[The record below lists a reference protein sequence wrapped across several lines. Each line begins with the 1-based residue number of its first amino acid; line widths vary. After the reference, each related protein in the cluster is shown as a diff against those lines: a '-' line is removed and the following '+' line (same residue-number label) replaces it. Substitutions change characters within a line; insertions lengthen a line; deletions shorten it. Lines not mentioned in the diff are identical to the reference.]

1 MKKHLKTLSLRM
13 TGLLLVSGLSGCSVL
28 NPSGGAGDFSCPGMP
43 QGVICKTPKAVY
55 DSTNDATPRSE
66 HDVPIN
72 FNADGTVV
80 NQGAAQSGGSGAT
93 VPLPDYAPPIG
104 YAPAP
109 ASMNVGGRAVVPSNQ
124 LDEGSRDP
132 EQFLRDMERA
142 NQKKNHAR
150 ATPYIPVRTPAT
162 VMRIWIAPWI
172 DKNDDLHLPSHLYTE
187 VEPRKWS
194 IGALPNVGA
203 SVVVPHRDNS
213 VTAGS
218 TNVMPTRQA
227 APQNLP
233 ANQVMPPMGGSRGGG
248 NPEQQSFETL
258 NSFNAGAIN
267 LNDR

>member
-1 MKKHLKTLSLRM
+1 MKKHLHLTSLRM
-13 TGLLLVSGLSGCSVL
+13 ASLLVLSGLTGCAVL

-55 DSTNDATPRSE
+55 DSTNDATPLSD

-72 FNADGTVV
+72 FYPDGTVSD
-80 NQGAAQSGGSGAT
+80 QGTAPPKSKGGAVAPT
-93 VPLPDYAPPIG
+93 TDYTPPIG
-104 YAPAP
+104 YAPSAAP
-109 ASMNVGGRAVVPSNQ
+109 VSVGGRAVQPPAQ

-142 NQKKNHAR
+142 SQKSAQAK

-194 IGALPNVGA
+194 IGGLPNVGA
-203 SVVVPHRDNS
+203 AVVVPHRDTS
-213 VTAGS
+213 VTAS
-218 TNVMPTRQA
+218 NNNVVPTRQA
-227 APQNLP
+227 MPQSLP
-233 ANQVMPPMGGSRGGG
+233 TNNSPAAGGAAAQG
-248 NPEQQSFETL
+248 QAFETL

>member
-1 MKKHLKTLSLRM
+1 MKKHLQRFPWRM
-13 TGLLLVSGLSGCSVL
+13 TGLLIVGGLAGCSIL

-43 QGVICKTPKAVY
+43 QGVICKTPTAVY
-55 DSTNDATPRSE
+55 NSTNDAMPQSD

-72 FNADGTVV
+72 FYPDGSVA
-80 NQGAAQSGGSGAT
+80 NQGVAPAKGGAVTS
-93 VPLPDYAPPIG
+93 PLPQDYAPPIG
-104 YAPAP
+104 YAPASSP
-109 ASMNVGGRAVVPSNQ
+109 VNVGGRAVVPNTQ

-142 NQKKNHAR
+142 TQKTAQAK

-194 IGALPNVGA
+194 IGSLPNVGA
-203 SVVVPHRDNS
+203 AVVVPHRDNS
-213 VTAGS
+213 VTAGA
-218 TNVMPTRQA
+218 TNVVPTRQVV
-227 APQNLP
+227 PQNQP
-233 ANQVMPPMGGSRGGG
+233 SNVPMPSGAAAQG
-248 NPEQQSFETL
+248 QAFETL